1 MSYIRSIN
9 NLNVLLLLLAI
20 PLCSVT
26 ANESKKEWQA
36 PYFQDHVL
44 VGNIWDTHKQAWLT
58 EKQFYK
64 ELVHYDYI
72 LLGEVH
78 NHPDHHILQSNVI
91 NSLVTFGLRPSVVL
105 EMLEIQSWKD
115 QPQIWAKA
123 QELQELASMLND
135 GWPWEL
141 YRPILNSIVRHRL
154 KLYAGNISSEE
165 LQIWANDQPT
175 FDKNIAEKNYS
186 YTEENFETL
195 KKDIIESHCGHANEG
210 LVQFMS
216 RAQMQ
221 RDFVMVNALI
231 DKQRP
236 LVFIAGNG
244 HVRTDY
250 AVPMQLRR
258 KYNQTSYLSVAYIPV
273 QNEMQDP
280 QEYLRDS
287 FNLYDI
293 VYFTPSHTN
302 EDPCEKFKEQLKN
315 MNHPQTP

>member
-1 MSYIRSIN
+1 MSYIRFIN
-9 NLNVLLLLLAI
+9 YLTVFLLLVAI
-20 PLCSVT
+20 PLCSV
-26 ANESKKEWQA
+26 AGNESLKEWQA

-64 ELVHYDYI
+64 ELIHYDFI

-91 NSLVTFGLRPSVVL
+91 NSLVNSGLRPSVVL
-105 EMLEIQSWKD
+105 EMLAIESWKD
-115 QPQIWAKA
+115 QPQTWEKA
-123 QELQELASMLND
+123 QELQTLANMLND
-135 GWPWEL
+135 GWPWDL
-141 YRPILNSIVRHRL
+141 YRPILNTIVHHRL
-154 KLYAGNISSEE
+154 NLYAGNISSEE
-165 LQIWANDQPT
+165 LQHWANDQPT

-186 YTEENFETL
+186 YTEENFKTL
-195 KKDIIESHCGHANEG
+195 KKDIIESHCGQANEG

-221 RDFVMVNALI
+221 RDFVMVNALM

-236 LVFIAGNG
+236 VVFIAGSG
-244 HVRTDY
+244 HIRTDY

-258 KYNQTSYLSVAYIPV
+258 KYNQTSYLSVAYVPV
-273 QNEMQDP
+273 QEEMLDP
-280 QEYLRDS
+280 QEYLRDN

-293 VYFTPSHTN
+293 VYFTPRHTN

-315 MNHPQTP
+315 MNHLQTP

>member
-9 NLNVLLLLLAI
+9 YQSVLLLLLAI
-20 PLCSVT
+20 PLCSVA
-26 ANESKKEWQA
+26 ANESIKEWHA

-44 VGNIWDTHKQAWLT
+44 VGNIWDTHKQAWIT
-58 EKQFYK
+58 EKRFYK

-91 NSLVTFGLRPSVVL
+91 DSLVNSGLRPSVVL

-115 QPQIWAKA
+115 QPKTWGKA
-123 QELQELASMLND
+123 QELQELANKLND

-141 YRPILNSIVRHRL
+141 YKPILNIIVQHKL
-154 KLYAGNISSEE
+154 NLYAGNISAEE
-165 LQIWANDQPT
+165 LQHWANDQST
-175 FDKNIAEKNYS
+175 FDKKIAEKNYS

-195 KKDIIESHCGHANEG
+195 KKDIIESHCGYANEG

-221 RDFVMVNALI
+221 RDLVMVNAII

-236 LVFIAGNG
+236 VVFIAGSG
-244 HVRTDY
+244 HIRTDY

-258 KYNQTSYLSVAYIPV
+258 NFNQTSYLSIAYVSV
-273 QNEMQDP
+273 QEEMQDP
-280 QEYLRDS
+280 QEYLQDNYS
-287 FNLYDI
+287 LYDI

-302 EDPCEKFKEQLKN
+302 EDPCEKFKDQLKN
-315 MNHPQTP
+315 MNNPQTP